1 MMTEKYDRS
10 IWKNIGDISI
20 CENTTGIR
28 GKNMTG
34 TCGENMIGTCEKI
47 WQEHVEKIIIMA
59 TGTYEKIDDV
69 TICEKIRQEQVK

>member
-20 CENTTGIR
+20 CENTTVIGEKNTTGTCGNNMTGTC

-34 TCGENMIGTCEKI
+34 TC
-47 WQEHVEKIIIMA
+47 
-59 TGTYEKIDDV
+59 
-69 TICEKIRQEQVK
+69 EQI

>member
-20 CENTTGIR
+20 CENTTGTCGENTTVTCEKNTTGTC

-34 TCGENMIGTCEKI
+34 TCGENMTGTCI
-47 WQEHVEKIIIMA
+47 FSYVP
-59 TGTYEKIDDV
+59 V
-69 TICEKIRQEQVK
+69 VS